1 MRSAGRRG
9 DDRHVRKWIVR
20 VVVALVALFA
30 LAQLVP
36 YGRAHSDPP
45 VTAEPRWDSPR
56 TRALAR
62 DACFDC
68 HSNLTKWPWYSNV
81 APVSWLTYNDVKGGR
96 EHLNFSEWN
105 RLQEEA
111 GDAAEAV
118 ADGSMPPWYYTILHP
133 KSRLSSAEKAA
144 LEQGLRA
151 TFRNSPPPAGGGG

>member
-36 YGRAHSDPP
+36 YARAPPAPP

-68 HSNLTKWPWYSNV
+68 HSNLTKWPWYSIV
-81 APVSWLTYNDVKGGR
+81 APVSWLLTNDVNGGR
-96 EHLNFSEWN
+96 RRLNFSEWN
-105 RLQEEA
+105 RPQAELDDA
-111 GDAAEAV
+111 IDAIRGGD
-118 ADGSMPPWYYTILHP
+118 MPPWYYVIRHS
-133 KSRLSSAEKAA
+133 KAKLSATEKAQ
-144 LEQGLRA
+144 LEQGLDR
-151 TFRNSPPPAGGGG
+151 TFRASPPG